1 MDWRQKG
8 AVTPVKAQGQCGSCW
23 AFSTIAAT
31 EGIIKIATG
40 KLNSLSV
47 QELMDCDKNSEDK
60 GCEATISGYE
70 IVPANNESAL
80 LKAVAMQPVS
90 VTFDASNFRF
100 YSSGVFSGTCDTRL
114 NHAVTAVGYGTTD
127 DGMKYWLVKNSWGAD
142 WGEEGYF
149 KIQRDIDAKEGMCGI
164 AMMASYPTV

>member
-1 MDWRQKG
+1 MAKVVIVVNKRLKLRISEKMQQVLKERKR
-8 AVTPVKAQGQCGSCW
+8 PN
-23 AFSTIAAT
+23 T
-31 EGIIKIATG
+31 EADNKM
-40 KLNSLSV
+40 NLSILLYH
-47 QELMDCDKNSEDK
+47 EW
-60 GCEATISGYE
+60 

-90 VTFDASNFRF
+90 VTIDTSNIRF
-100 YSSGVFSGTCDTRL
+100 YSSGVFSGTCGTQL
-114 NHAVTAVGYGTTD
+114 NRAVTAAVGYGTTD

-149 KIQRDIDAKEGMCGI
+149 KIQRDIAATEGMCGI